1 MNIEHYTLIILNS
14 AIYCQPL
21 RCAWGQQSGESSIG
35 APKIILRTPYT
46 DVHELL
52 SINQSIHV
60 YFRHMVHS
68 YTTTQ

>member
-1 MNIEHYTLIILNS
+1 MALTTVAAVLVAKAAEVVDITPVLNMLKLI
-14 AIYCQPL
+14 
-21 RCAWGQQSGESSIG
+21 
-35 APKIILRTPYT
+35 
-46 DVHELL
+46 HL